1 MRAMIAVATVAT
13 LAAIVHA
20 AAIVTAFGPAAKIA
34 GML

>member
-1 MRAMIAVATVAT
+1 MRTLIAVTTVAT

-34 GML
+34 GVL